1 MAKRSQP
8 RSGSLQFWPRK
19 RARKF
24 LPSVNWNA
32 IKTDSLMKGF
42 ISYKVGMSSAL
53 VKDSTPDSMTKD
65 KKIILP
71 VTILETPPMKIFSA
85 RFYKEKK
92 IIGEILSSNIDK
104 ELKSKIKLP
113 KNYAKNI
120 NSVKEYDNI
129 KLIVYSQVKKAG
141 FKRVPDISEI
151 SLSGS
156 LDEKKK
162 FAEEKLGKEILA
174 GEILKENNLADI
186 RGLTKGRGLSG
197 PVKRFGIKLKQHKSE
212 KGVRRPGSLGPWHPA
227 HVTFRAPQAGQLG
240 LFSRVQYNSKII
252 KIGRISEKDI
262 NPKQGFKHYG
272 KINTDYIIT
281 SGSIP
286 GAQKR
291 ALLLTSPLRPTKNQ
305 EKKKYEFLGLK

>member
-186 RGLTKGRGLSG
+186 RGLTKGRGLSR